1 MASTAAS
8 YRNSQPAQ
16 STDPGE
22 LLKLSEDL
30 MQLIR
35 EGLVVSFED
44 ERGVTRYRTIA
55 LGKAA

>member
-8 YRNSQPAQ
+8 YRNSE
-16 STDPGE
+16 STQDPGE

-30 MQLIR
+30 TALIR

-44 ERGVTRYRTIA
+44 ERGVTRYTSVA
-55 LGKAA
+55 LAEAA